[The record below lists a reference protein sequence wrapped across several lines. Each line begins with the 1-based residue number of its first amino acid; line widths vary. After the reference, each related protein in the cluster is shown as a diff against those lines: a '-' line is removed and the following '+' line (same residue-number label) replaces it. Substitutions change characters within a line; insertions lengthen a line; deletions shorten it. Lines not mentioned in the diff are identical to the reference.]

1 MRKLK
6 GTIISNKMTKTLV
19 VRVDTL
25 KRHPKYQK
33 FYRTSKKFKAH
44 DESGE
49 YRVGDVV
56 TLVET
61 RPTSKDKRWRVTELV
76 KRPAGERVEDAAS
89 TEGAIGI
96 EDAAGIEGA
105 Q

>member
-6 GTIISNKMTKTLV
+6 GTVISNKMARTLV

-44 DESGE
+44 DENGE
-49 YRVGDVV
+49 YHVGDIVM
-56 TLVET
+56 LVET
-61 RPTSKDKRWRVTELV
+61 RPISKDKRWRVTELV
-76 KRPAGERVEDAAS
+76 KRATTEQD
-89 TEGAIGI
+89 EGA
-96 EDAAGIEGA
+96 E
-105 Q
+105 

>member
-1 MRKLK
+1 MDH
-6 GTIISNKMTKTLV
+6 TLV

-56 TLVET
+56 MLVET
-61 RPTSKDKRWRVTELV
+61 RPISKDKRWRVLELV
-76 KRPAGERVEDAAS
+76 KRPASEQ
-89 TEGAIGI
+89 TEGAVGTGDVKG
-96 EDAAGIEGA
+96 DAIDSEK
-105 Q
+105 

>member
-6 GTIISNKMTKTLV
+6 GTVISNKMTHTLV

-44 DESGE
+44 DESGA

-56 TLVET
+56 TMVET
-61 RPTSKDKRWRVTELV
+61 RPISKDKRWRVTELV
-76 KRPAGERVEDAAS
+76 RRPAGEQGEDAA
-89 TEGAIGI
+89 
-96 EDAAGIEGA
+96 
-105 Q
+105 

>member
-1 MRKLK
+1 MQ
-6 GTIISNKMTKTLV
+6 KTLV

-44 DESGE
+44 NESGE

-56 TLVET
+56 ALIET
-61 RPTSKDKRWRVTELV
+61 RPISKDKRWKVTELV
-76 KRPAGERVEDAAS
+76 KRMEREEFVSDEAV
-89 TEGAIGI
+89 
-96 EDAAGIEGA
+96 
-105 Q
+105 

>member
-1 MRKLK
+1 MQ
-6 GTIISNKMTKTLV
+6 KTLV

-61 RPTSKDKRWRVTELV
+61 RPISKDKRWRVTELV
-76 KRPAGERVEDAAS
+76 KRPAGEQVEDAIG
-89 TEGAIGI
+89 TEGA
-96 EDAAGIEGA
+96 